1 MIFENHDGKPVQVN
15 KLNFKQILRGSIR
28 GSRLAQIQ
36 FLNGT
41 VEWLKATDEEILSA
55 ATGET
60 T

>member
-1 MIFENHDGKPVQVN
+1 
-15 KLNFKQILRGSIR
+15 
-28 GSRLAQIQ
+28 LAQIQ